1 MLFSNTLVHDMMKHI
16 DFLSTNPCIAVFSI
30 HGYTRLYT
38 VLGEIVFVFEGLV
51 GIFFAYLCNFCF
63 VLFGDVGE
71 VVYICTLLVQ
81 ALFQNTFNLKT
92 VWKIQTQ
99 TTRVKCVTRM

>member
-1 MLFSNTLVHDMMKHI
+1 MQLYDILFAE
-16 DFLSTNPCIAVFSI
+16 PCIAVVSI
-30 HGYTRLYT
+30 HGCTRLYT
-38 VLGEIVFVFEGLV
+38 VLREIVFVFEGLV
-51 GIFFAYLCNFCF
+51 WIFFAYLCNFCV

-81 ALFQNTFNLKT
+81 ALFQNTFNLKI